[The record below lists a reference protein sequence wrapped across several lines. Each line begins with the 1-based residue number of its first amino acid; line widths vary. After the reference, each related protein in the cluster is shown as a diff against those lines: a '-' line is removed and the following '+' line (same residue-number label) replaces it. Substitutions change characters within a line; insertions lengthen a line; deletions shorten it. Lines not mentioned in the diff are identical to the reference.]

1 MLMRLASMLL
11 SEKVALDMIGRANVA
26 GGMKTSYLRDSGIV
40 VTREP
45 FFRSMLL
52 AIYKT
57 RLNDLIRK
65 ARIAIP
71 QSYGRLMVGVLDETG
86 KLGYGQVFI
95 RYTKEI
101 GGDGTKKELVTRKG
115 PVMVTKNPCFH
126 PGMERKTESYILV

>member
-1 MLMRLASMLL
+1 MLL
-11 SEKVALDMIGRANVA
+11 SEKVALDMIGRANIA
-26 GGMKTSYLRDSGIV
+26 GGMKTLFLRDSGIV

-86 KLGYGQVFI
+86 TLNYGQVFI
-95 RYTKEI
+95 RYTKNI
-101 GGDGTKKELVTRKG
+101 GEPDEFVTRKG

-126 PGMERKTESYILV
+126 PGLLMSSSKMIF